1 MLIVGKASIFFGRS
15 VNVQFKP
22 ETVTLYYNDAHIK
35 SAITSMLIP
44 SKIFKFANNSKI
56 ATFLNKTLLS
66 SMN

>member
-35 SAITSMLIP
+35 SAITSMFIP
-44 SKIFKFANNSKI
+44 SKIYRMYSHSQKSKFKQQQ
-56 ATFLNKTLLS
+56 
-66 SMN
+66 

>member
-44 SKIFKFANNSKI
+44 SIIFKFANNSKR

>member
-35 SAITSMLIP
+35 SAITSMFIP
-44 SKIFKFANNSKI
+44 SIIFKFANNAKR

>member
-1 MLIVGKASIFFGRS
+1 MLIVGKSSIFFGRS

-44 SKIFKFANNSKI
+44 RKYSNLQIIQKEQRS
-56 ATFLNKTLLS
+56 
-66 SMN
+66 

>member
-35 SAITSMLIP
+35 SAIISMLIP
-44 SKIFKFANNSKI
+44 SKIFKFANNSKR
-56 ATFLNKTLLS
+56 ATWACGQKVGH
-66 SMN
+66 